1 MNNEQ
6 KRTKRRLI
14 DNRGFWMVF
23 SLLSATLLWLYVT
36 TTEGVEVEEAIT
48 GVPIEFVG
56 ADALRES
63 SGLIV
68 TEQDQ
73 TSVDL
78 RVKATRRVL
87 RQLDSSNVTA
97 TVNLNRVTAD
107 GRYTVS
113 LDISYPSGINE
124 EDVTLVHSSVSTVN
138 FYVDRLIRRTIPME
152 GEFTGNTAEGYLVD
166 SDPIFDPLVVA
177 ISGPKSAV
185 DQVDHAYI
193 AISRTDV
200 DKTLQFSST
209 YELRNA
215 DDEAVDDASITREI
229 EEVNVTLAVLSTKQV
244 PLDVTIING
253 GGATRDDNTKI
264 DIEPKSIMLSG
275 DAAAIDST
283 TKINLG
289 TIDLSTFAMDYSN
302 TYTIVPPNDT
312 ENITGVTEATV
323 TVSIVGL
330 ATKNF
335 EIIHDNISCT
345 NVPEGYTAEIVNQAL
360 PVTIRAPQE
369 VLDAIQVN
377 NLYAVADLTDISDTN
392 ASGVI
397 MPTARI
403 SINGFPEAGVI
414 GEYKIYVTLVEE

>member
-6 KRTKRRLI
+6 KKTKRRFT
-14 DNRGFWMVF
+14 DSRGFWIIV
-23 SLLSATLLWLYVT
+23 SLLMATLLWLYVT
-36 TTEGVEVEEAIT
+36 TTEGVEVETDIT

-56 ADALRES
+56 TDALRES
-63 SGLIV
+63 SGLVI

-87 RQLDSSNVTA
+87 RQLNSSNVTA
-97 TVNLNRVTAD
+97 TVNLNRVTTD

-113 LDISYPSGINE
+113 LDISYPSGVSE
-124 EDVTLVHSSVSTVN
+124 EDVTLVHSSVNTVN
-138 FYVDRLIRRTIPME
+138 FYVDRMIRRTIPME
-152 GEFTGNTAEGYLVD
+152 GEFTGNTADGYLVD
-166 SDPIFDPLVVA
+166 SDPVFDPLVVA

-193 AISRTDV
+193 SISRTEV

-215 DDEAVDDASITREI
+215 NDEVVDDASITRET
-229 EEVNVTLAVLSTKQV
+229 EEVNVTLNVLSTKQV

-253 GGATRDDNTKI
+253 GGATRDENTKI

-275 DAAAIDST
+275 DASAIDGT

-289 TIDLSTFAMDYSN
+289 TIDLGTFATEYSN

-330 ATKNF
+330 ATKNL

-360 PVTIRAPQE
+360 SVTIRAPQE

-414 GEYKIYVTLVEE
+414 GEYKIYVTLMKE